1 MKNRT
6 EIVNEL
12 CAAIEQD
19 RRSVF
24 NIAKA
29 AGISDKALYCWLRGA
44 TANPKIDSI
53 AKVAQV
59 LGLQVAFIDG
69 QPRLKPV
76 STPASAARAAKR
88 ARLALWRLQ

>member
-19 RRSVF
+19 RRSIF
-24 NIAKA
+24 NIALA
-29 AGISDKALYCWLRGA
+29 AGVDQFTLYRWLRGA
-44 TANPKIDSI
+44 TANPRIDTI

-59 LGLQVAFIDG
+59 LGMQVAFIDG
-69 QPRLKPV
+69 QPRLKPL
-76 STPASAARAAKR
+76 STPATAAVAAKR
-88 ARLALWRLQ
+88 ARMALWRLQ